1 MLLVSRVENAD
12 MFALYFL
19 GKPSSIYD
27 KDNPDWAPS
36 QKLGYDCNK
45 VKESSQERYNRAQE
59 RVEKRGRSEGAIA
72 LMELSKATMEET
84 MDAGVTVEELNCKA
98 CQTDITSEYFT
109 ELIQNEETLKKENAA
124 LKEQLKQNSLS
135 QDSFEEDNDTVLFC
149 TGLPN
154 WTLVLCIFNFV
165 KDLLQSKGML
175 SPFQKLLMTIIRLR
189 LNLSGRDLGYRF
201 GGISDSTVSRTFLHV
216 VDVLYQRLKPLII
229 WPDRD
234 VLRKT
239 LPMDFRKYC
248 PNCVV
253 IIDCFEIFLDRPLN
267 PRARA
272 QTFSSYKHHN
282 TVKYLIGITP
292 QGTVSFISE
301 GWGGRVSD
309 KHLTENSGLLDHL
322 NPGDVILADRGFD
335 IQESVG
341 LFCSTIKIPAFT
353 KGKKQLSGIE
363 VEQTR
368 RIANVRIHVE
378 RVIGNIRKKYSILGA
393 TQPIDFVT
401 VRNGDVTTLDKI
413 VTICCALVNIC
424 DSVVPFE

>member
-1 MLLVSRVENAD
+1 M
-12 MFALYFL
+12 
-19 GKPSSIYD
+19 
-27 KDNPDWAPS
+27 
-36 QKLGYDCNK
+36 
-45 VKESSQERYNRAQE
+45 
-59 RVEKRGRSEGAIA
+59 
-72 LMELSKATMEET
+72 
-84 MDAGVTVEELNCKA
+84 
-98 CQTDITSEYFT
+98 
-109 ELIQNEETLKKENAA
+109 
-124 LKEQLKQNSLS
+124 
-135 QDSFEEDNDTVLFC
+135 
-149 TGLPN
+149 
-154 WTLVLCIFNFV
+154 
-165 KDLLQSKGML
+165 
-175 SPFQKLLMTIIRLR
+175 IRLR

-229 WPDRD
+229 WPNRD

-267 PRARA
+267 PLARA

-301 GWGGRVSD
+301 GWGGRVSN

-322 NPGDVILADRGFD
+322 TPGDVILADRGFD

>member
-1 MLLVSRVENAD
+1 
-12 MFALYFL
+12 
-19 GKPSSIYD
+19 
-27 KDNPDWAPS
+27 
-36 QKLGYDCNK
+36 
-45 VKESSQERYNRAQE
+45 
-59 RVEKRGRSEGAIA
+59 
-72 LMELSKATMEET
+72 
-84 MDAGVTVEELNCKA
+84 
-98 CQTDITSEYFT
+98 
-109 ELIQNEETLKKENAA
+109 
-124 LKEQLKQNSLS
+124 
-135 QDSFEEDNDTVLFC
+135 
-149 TGLPN
+149 
-154 WTLVLCIFNFV
+154 
-165 KDLLQSKGML
+165 
-175 SPFQKLLMTIIRLR
+175 
-189 LNLSGRDLGYRF
+189 
-201 GGISDSTVSRTFLHV
+201 
-216 VDVLYQRLKPLII
+216 
-229 WPDRD
+229 
-234 VLRKT
+234 
-239 LPMDFRKYC
+239 MDFHKYC

-253 IIDCFEIFLDRPLN
+253 IIDCFEIFLDRPLI
-267 PRARA
+267 PLARA

-292 QGTVSFISE
+292 QGIVSFISE
-301 GWGGRVSD
+301 GWGGSVSD

-322 NPGDVILADRGFD
+322 TPGDVILADRGFD

-378 RVIGNIRKKYSILGA
+378 RVIGNIQKKYGILGA

>member
-59 RVEKRGRSEGAIA
+59 RVEKRRRSEGAIA
-72 LMELSKATMEET
+72 LLELSKATMEET
-84 MDAGVTVEELNCKA
+84 MDTGVTVEELNCKA
-98 CQTDITSEYFT
+98 CQTDITSGYFT
-109 ELIQNEETLKKENAA
+109 ELIENEEKLKKENAA

-135 QDSFEEDNDTVLFC
+135 EDSFEEDDDEVLFY
-149 TGLPN
+149 N
-154 WTLVLCIFNFV
+154 YV
-165 KDLLQSKGML
+165 KDLSQSKGVL
-175 SPFQKLLMTIIRLR
+175 SSFQKFLM
-189 LNLSGRDLGYRF
+189 NLSGRDLGYRF

-229 WPDRD
+229 WPNRD

-267 PRARA
+267 PLARA

-322 NPGDVILADRGFD
+322 TPGDVILADRGFD

-341 LFCSTIKIPAFT
+341 LFCSTIKILAFT
-353 KGKKQLSGIE
+353 RGKKQLSGIE

-413 VTICCALVNIC
+413 VTVCCVLVNIC
-424 DSVVPFE
+424 DSVVPFK